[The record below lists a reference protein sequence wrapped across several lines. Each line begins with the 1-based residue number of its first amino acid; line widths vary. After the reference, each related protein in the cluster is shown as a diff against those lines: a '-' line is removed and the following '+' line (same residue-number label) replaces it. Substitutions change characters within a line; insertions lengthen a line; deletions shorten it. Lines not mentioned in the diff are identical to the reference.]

1 MTERTKHKLL
11 SVLLLCC
18 GLLIAAVSAVFLYLY
33 LDQRQE
39 NQDIRAQII
48 ELRAANASMESER
61 DSLLV
66 QNRELDE
73 QIEEMLALIQSRD
86 SELDQ
91 KEEDISALNTL
102 IEQIRSEIAAKEA
115 RAAELEQEIDALEQK
130 NELSMLISEKMRES
144 RNEALADAE
153 ELKRKMDLLIRAAE
167 EETAAEPEYI
177 PETEPIPA
185 EPEIPAVTEPELTE
199 AEQILFDLLK
209 YSAPDR
215 YVKAEDGSVY
225 SERPHIEYAYYD
237 FTTGKSITYQ
247 SDQVIYAA
255 SVIKAPFVYAVIR
268 EIEEFENRKR
278 DFDDT
283 GNPLWDENGEPL
295 FEGDHPNYD
304 GEGNLIYLPGEEKY
318 NLDEIWTFDPE
329 TMMEE
334 GSGEIMS
341 KPAGFQLTWR
351 ELIEYALLYSD
362 NIAFAQI
369 RQRFGYTSF
378 YQLVAELGIQG
389 TATGFMN
396 LSADDCVKFLT
407 VMHDYMA
414 AGSDYALWM
423 KDCMTRSKHL
433 VILARQYPE
442 GTCAHKYG
450 WDIDAYHDAAVVF
463 DEHPYALVVMSDL
476 HDGGDVVNA
485 YFGEIAA
492 ATKRIHAEQYP
503 DE

>member
-66 QNRELDE
+66 KNRELDE

-185 EPEIPAVTEPELTE
+185 EPEIPAATEPELTE
-199 AEQILFDLLK
+199 AERILFDLLK
-209 YSAPDR
+209 YSAP
-215 YVKAEDGSVY
+215 
-225 SERPHIEYAYYD
+225 
-237 FTTGKSITYQ
+237 
-247 SDQVIYAA
+247 
-255 SVIKAPFVYAVIR
+255 
-268 EIEEFENRKR
+268 
-278 DFDDT
+278 
-283 GNPLWDENGEPL
+283 
-295 FEGDHPNYD
+295 
-304 GEGNLIYLPGEEKY
+304 
-318 NLDEIWTFDPE
+318 
-329 TMMEE
+329 
-334 GSGEIMS
+334 
-341 KPAGFQLTWR
+341 
-351 ELIEYALLYSD
+351 
-362 NIAFAQI
+362 
-369 RQRFGYTSF
+369 
-378 YQLVAELGIQG
+378 
-389 TATGFMN
+389 
-396 LSADDCVKFLT
+396 
-407 VMHDYMA
+407 
-414 AGSDYALWM
+414 
-423 KDCMTRSKHL
+423 
-433 VILARQYPE
+433 
-442 GTCAHKYG
+442 
-450 WDIDAYHDAAVVF
+450 
-463 DEHPYALVVMSDL
+463 
-476 HDGGDVVNA
+476 
-485 YFGEIAA
+485 
-492 ATKRIHAEQYP
+492 
-503 DE
+503 